1 MNDMRRLR
9 RKRAAAILVL
19 LFLALGACGALG
31 QSEPEYDTY
40 QRLVRQGD
48 TLWDICER
56 VNGNREDVRD
66 IIYRTQSENNIE
78 KAGEIRPGQILT
90 IRVKRDD

>member
-1 MNDMRRLR
+1 MRRLR

-48 TLWDICER
+48 TLWDICSKI
-56 VNGNREDVRD
+56 NDDREDVRIMID
-66 IIYRTQSENNIE
+66 RTMDRNHITD
-78 KAGEIRPGQILT
+78 AGKIQPGQKLLIPVL
-90 IRVKRDD
+90 KEK